1 VIEFEGFIKK
11 EEPKDDEMIDET
23 EEAINK
29 KQKELEELE
38 KQQIQVINHKDIG
51 SILHPTPPI
60 TLH

>member
-38 KQQIQVINHKDIG
+38 KQ
-51 SILHPTPPI
+51 
-60 TLH
+60 